1 MTGASAGRART
12 PSARRAEHAAD
23 TRDALIGAARRL
35 FAAHG
40 FDGTGTEQIV
50 AEARVTR
57 GALYHHFAAK
67 EDLFRAV
74 FEQLEDEVTKH
85 VAREALT
92 STDPLEQ
99 LRRGTRAYLDACI
112 DPAVQRVVLLEG
124 PSVLG
129 WETWQEIEQRYGYGL
144 VLAGVETAIAAGLI
158 AAQPVEAL
166 AHVLFGALT
175 EAGMVVA
182 RADEPRTARSEMEAA
197 MDRLLDGLR
206 AANS

>member
-1 MTGASAGRART
+1 VTPTKAEQADATRTALSA
-12 PSARRAEHAAD
+12 
-23 TRDALIGAARRL
+23 AARQL
-35 FAAHG
+35 FTERGYAA
-40 FDGTGTEQIV
+40 TSTTEIV
-50 AEARVTR
+50 ERAGVTR

-67 EDLFRAV
+67 DELFRAV
-74 FEQLEDEVTKH
+74 FEQLEGEVTEH
-85 VAREALT
+85 VAQQALT
-92 STDPLEQ
+92 SDDPLEQ

-112 DPAVQRVVLLEG
+112 DPAVQRVVLLDG

-144 VLAGVETAIAAGLI
+144 VVAGVEAAIGAGLI

-182 RADEPRTARSEMEAA
+182 RADAPRTARAEMEAA

-206 AANS
+206 ASTS

>member
-1 MTGASAGRART
+1 MTPTKAEQADATRTALSA
-12 PSARRAEHAAD
+12 
-23 TRDALIGAARRL
+23 AARQL
-35 FAAHG
+35 FTERGYAA
-40 FDGTGTEQIV
+40 TSTTEIV
-50 AEARVTR
+50 ERAGVTR

-67 EDLFRAV
+67 DELFRAV
-74 FEQLEDEVTKH
+74 FEQLEGEVTEH
-85 VAREALT
+85 VAQQALT
-92 STDPLEQ
+92 SDDPLEQ

-112 DPAVQRVVLLEG
+112 DPAVQRVVLLDG

-144 VLAGVETAIAAGLI
+144 VVAGVEAAIAAGLI

-182 RADEPRTARSEMEAA
+182 RADAPRTARSEMEAA

-206 AANS
+206 AATS

>member
-1 MTGASAGRART
+1 MTPTKAEQADATRTALSA
-12 PSARRAEHAAD
+12 
-23 TRDALIGAARRL
+23 AARQL
-35 FAAHG
+35 FTERGYAA
-40 FDGTGTEQIV
+40 TSTTEIV
-50 AEARVTR
+50 ERAGVTR

-67 EDLFRAV
+67 DDLFRAV

-85 VAREALT
+85 VAQEALT

-112 DPAVQRVVLLEG
+112 DPAVQRVVLLDG

-129 WETWQEIEQRYGYGL
+129 WEAWQEIEQRYGYGL
-144 VLAGVETAIAAGLI
+144 VVAGVEAAIGAGLI
-158 AAQPVEAL
+158 AAQPVDAL

-182 RADEPRTARSEMEAA
+182 RSAEPRAARAEMEAA

-206 AANS
+206 TSTS

>member
-1 MTGASAGRART
+1 MTPTKAEQADATRTALSA
-12 PSARRAEHAAD
+12 
-23 TRDALIGAARRL
+23 AARQL
-35 FAAHG
+35 FTERGYAA
-40 FDGTGTEQIV
+40 TSTTEIV
-50 AEARVTR
+50 ERAGVTR

-67 EDLFRAV
+67 DELFRAV
-74 FEQLEDEVTKH
+74 FEQLEGEVTKL
-85 VAREALT
+85 VAEEALT
-92 STDPLEQ
+92 SPDPLEQ

-112 DPAVQRVVLLEG
+112 DPAVQRVVLLDG

-144 VLAGVETAIAAGLI
+144 VLAGVEAAIGAGLI
-158 AAQPVEAL
+158 SALPVDPL

-182 RADEPRTARSEMEAA
+182 RADEPRTARADMEAA

-206 AANS
+206 ASNA

>member
-1 MTGASAGRART
+1 VTPTKAEQADATRTALSA
-12 PSARRAEHAAD
+12 
-23 TRDALIGAARRL
+23 AARQLFTERG
-35 FAAHG
+35 FAA
-40 FDGTGTEQIV
+40 TSTTEIV
-50 AEARVTR
+50 ERAGVTR

-67 EDLFRAV
+67 DDLFRAV
-74 FEQLEDEVTKH
+74 FEQLEGEVTEH
-85 VAREALT
+85 VAQEALT
-92 STDPLEQ
+92 SADPLEQ

-112 DPAVQRVVLLEG
+112 DPAVQRVVLLDG

-144 VLAGVETAIAAGLI
+144 VVAGVEAAMAAGLI
-158 AAQPVEAL
+158 ASQPVEAL

-182 RADEPRTARSEMEAA
+182 RADDPRASRTEMEAA

-206 AANS
+206 AAMS

>member
-1 MTGASAGRART
+1 VTPTKAEQADATRTALSA
-12 PSARRAEHAAD
+12 
-23 TRDALIGAARRL
+23 AARQL
-35 FAAHG
+35 FTERGYAA
-40 FDGTGTEQIV
+40 TSTTEIV
-50 AEARVTR
+50 ERAGVTR

-67 EDLFRAV
+67 DELFRAV
-74 FEQLEDEVTKH
+74 FEQLEGEVTEH
-85 VAREALT
+85 VAHQALT
-92 STDPLEQ
+92 SDDPLEQ

-112 DPAVQRVVLLEG
+112 DPAVQRVVLLDG

-144 VLAGVETAIAAGLI
+144 VVAGVEAAIAAGLI

-206 AANS
+206 ASTS

>member
-1 MTGASAGRART
+1 MTPTKAEQADATRAALSA
-12 PSARRAEHAAD
+12 
-23 TRDALIGAARRL
+23 AAREL
-35 FAAHG
+35 FTQRGYAA
-40 FDGTGTEQIV
+40 TSTTEIV
-50 AEARVTR
+50 ERAGVTR

-67 EDLFRAV
+67 DELFRAV

-85 VAREALT
+85 VAHEALT

-112 DPAVQRVVLLEG
+112 DPAVQRVVLLDG

-144 VLAGVETAIAAGLI
+144 VVAGVEAAIAAGLI

-166 AHVLFGALT
+166 AHALFGALT

-182 RADEPRTARSEMEAA
+182 RADEPRTARADMEAA

-206 AANS
+206 ASNA

>member
-1 MTGASAGRART
+1 MTPTKAEQADATRT
-12 PSARRAEHAAD
+12 
-23 TRDALIGAARRL
+23 ALGAAARQL
-35 FAAHG
+35 FTERGYAA
-40 FDGTGTEQIV
+40 TSTTEIV
-50 AEARVTR
+50 ERAGVTR

-67 EDLFRAV
+67 DELFRAV
-74 FEQLEDEVTKH
+74 FEQLEGEVTKH
-85 VAREALT
+85 VAQEALT
-92 STDPLEQ
+92 SDDPLEQ

-112 DPAVQRVVLLEG
+112 DPAVQRVVLLDG

-144 VLAGVETAIAAGLI
+144 VVAGVEAAIAAGLI

-206 AANS
+206 AATS

>member
-1 MTGASAGRART
+1 MT
-12 PSARRAEHAAD
+12 PSKAEQAD
-23 TRDALIGAARRL
+23 ATRTALGAAARQL
-35 FAAHG
+35 FTERGYAA
-40 FDGTGTEQIV
+40 TSTTEIV
-50 AEARVTR
+50 ERAGVTR

-85 VAREALT
+85 VAEEALT
-92 STDPLEQ
+92 SSDPLEQ

-112 DPAVQRVVLLEG
+112 DPAVQRVVLLDG

-144 VLAGVETAIAAGLI
+144 VLAGVQAAIGAGLI
-158 AAQPVEAL
+158 TAQPVEPL

-175 EAGMVVA
+175 EAGMIVA
-182 RADEPRTARSEMEAA
+182 RADEPRTARADMEAA

-206 AANS
+206 ASTS

>member
-1 MTGASAGRART
+1 VTPTKAEQADATRTALSA
-12 PSARRAEHAAD
+12 
-23 TRDALIGAARRL
+23 AARHL
-35 FAAHG
+35 FTERGYAA
-40 FDGTGTEQIV
+40 TSTTEIV
-50 AEARVTR
+50 ERAGVTR

-67 EDLFRAV
+67 DELFRAV
-74 FEQLEDEVTKH
+74 FEQLEGEVTEH
-85 VAREALT
+85 VAQQALT
-92 STDPLEQ
+92 SDDPLEQ

-112 DPAVQRVVLLEG
+112 DPAVQRVVLLDG

-144 VLAGVETAIAAGLI
+144 VQAGVEAAIGAGLI
-158 AAQPVEAL
+158 SPQPVDAL

-182 RADEPRTARSEMEAA
+182 RADAPRTARSEMEAA

-206 AANS
+206 AARS

>member
-1 MTGASAGRART
+1 VT
-12 PSARRAEHAAD
+12 PSKAEQAD
-23 TRDALIGAARRL
+23 ATRTALGAAARQL
-35 FAAHG
+35 FTERGYAA
-40 FDGTGTEQIV
+40 TSTTEIV
-50 AEARVTR
+50 ERAGVTR

-85 VAREALT
+85 VAKEALT
-92 STDPLEQ
+92 SADPLEQ

-129 WETWQEIEQRYGYGL
+129 WQTWQEIEQRYGYGL
-144 VLAGVETAIAAGLI
+144 VVAGVEAAIGAGLI
-158 AAQPVEAL
+158 AAQPVEPL

-182 RADEPRTARSEMEAA
+182 RADDPGVARADMEAA

-206 AANS
+206 APNG

>member
-1 MTGASAGRART
+1 VTPTKAEQSDATRAALSA
-12 PSARRAEHAAD
+12 
-23 TRDALIGAARRL
+23 AARQL
-35 FAAHG
+35 FTERGYAA
-40 FDGTGTEQIV
+40 TSTTEIV
-50 AEARVTR
+50 ERAGVTR

-85 VAREALT
+85 VATEALT
-92 STDPLEQ
+92 SADPLEQ

-129 WETWQEIEQRYGYGL
+129 WQTWQEIEQRYGYGL
-144 VLAGVETAIAAGLI
+144 VVAGVEAAIGAGLI
-158 AAQPVEAL
+158 ATQPVEPL

-182 RADEPRTARSEMEAA
+182 RADEPGAARVEMEAA
-197 MDRLLDGLR
+197 MNRLLDALR
-206 AANS
+206 TSGK

>member
-1 MTGASAGRART
+1 MTPTKAEQADATRTALRA
-12 PSARRAEHAAD
+12 
-23 TRDALIGAARRL
+23 AARQL
-35 FAAHG
+35 FTERGYAA
-40 FDGTGTEQIV
+40 TSTTEIV
-50 AEARVTR
+50 ERAGVTR

-67 EDLFRAV
+67 DELFRAV
-74 FEQLEDEVTKH
+74 FEQLEGEVTEH
-85 VAREALT
+85 VAHQALT
-92 STDPLEQ
+92 SDDPLEQ

-112 DPAVQRVVLLEG
+112 DPALQRVVLLDG

-144 VLAGVETAIAAGLI
+144 VVAGVEAAIAAGLI

-182 RADEPRTARSEMEAA
+182 RADEPRTARADMEAA

-206 AANS
+206 AAPS

>member
-1 MTGASAGRART
+1 MT
-12 PSARRAEHAAD
+12 PSKAEQAD
-23 TRDALIGAARRL
+23 ATRTALGAAARQL
-35 FAAHG
+35 FTERGYAA
-40 FDGTGTEQIV
+40 TSTTEIV
-50 AEARVTR
+50 ERAGVTR

-85 VAREALT
+85 VAKEALT
-92 STDPLEQ
+92 SADPLEQ

-129 WETWQEIEQRYGYGL
+129 WQTWQEIEQRYGYGL
-144 VLAGVETAIAAGLI
+144 VVTGVEAAIGAGLI
-158 AAQPVEAL
+158 AAQPVEPL

-182 RADEPRTARSEMEAA
+182 RADDPGVARADMEAA

-206 AANS
+206 APKS

>member
-1 MTGASAGRART
+1 VT
-12 PSARRAEHAAD
+12 PSKAEQAD
-23 TRDALIGAARRL
+23 ATRTALGAAARQL
-35 FAAHG
+35 FTERGYAA
-40 FDGTGTEQIV
+40 TSTTEIV
-50 AEARVTR
+50 ERAGVTR

-85 VAREALT
+85 VAKEALT
-92 STDPLEQ
+92 SADPLEQ

-129 WETWQEIEQRYGYGL
+129 WQTWQEIEQRYGYGL
-144 VLAGVETAIAAGLI
+144 VVAGVEAAIGAGLI
-158 AAQPVEAL
+158 AAQPVEPL

-182 RADEPRTARSEMEAA
+182 RADDPGVARADMEAA

-206 AANS
+206 APKS

>member
-1 MTGASAGRART
+1 MTPTKAEQADATRTALSA
-12 PSARRAEHAAD
+12 
-23 TRDALIGAARRL
+23 AARQL
-35 FAAHG
+35 FTESGYAA
-40 FDGTGTEQIV
+40 TTTTEIV
-50 AEARVTR
+50 ERAGVTR

-67 EDLFRAV
+67 DELFRAV
-74 FEQLEDEVTKH
+74 FEQLEGEVTKH
-85 VAREALT
+85 VAEEALT
-92 STDPLEQ
+92 SPDPLEQ

-112 DPAVQRVVLLEG
+112 DPAVQRVVLLDG

-144 VLAGVETAIAAGLI
+144 VLAGVEAAIGAGLI
-158 AAQPVEAL
+158 SAQPVEPL

-182 RADEPRTARSEMEAA
+182 RADEPRTARADMEAA

-206 AANS
+206 ASDA

>member
-1 MTGASAGRART
+1 MT
-12 PSARRAEHAAD
+12 PSKAEQAD
-23 TRDALIGAARRL
+23 STRTALGAAARQL
-35 FAAHG
+35 FTERGYAA
-40 FDGTGTEQIV
+40 TSTTEIV
-50 AEARVTR
+50 ERAGVTR

-85 VAREALT
+85 VAKEALT
-92 STDPLEQ
+92 SADPLEQ

-129 WETWQEIEQRYGYGL
+129 WQTWQEIEQRYGYGL
-144 VLAGVETAIAAGLI
+144 VVAGVEAAIGAGLI
-158 AAQPVEAL
+158 AAQPVEPL

-182 RADEPRTARSEMEAA
+182 RADEPGAARAEMEAA

-206 AANS
+206 APKT